1 MSISHITD
9 RRKTA
14 EKSRKDPSLIE
25 NLSLEQ
31 VCPEW
36 SKKIGRGL
44 DERDRIVMCSD
55 SKYCLVGEAWGFTGR
70 QAGYYIA
77 PLIPLVGCWT
87 CVKLGIKMGK
97 ICRSQD
103 LKTTELEDTIS
114 VFLKHWNQHHK
125 SITQKINKGKRFYQ
139 SRRYKTPLI
148 HEKDNATL

>member
-1 MSISHITD
+1 MSILHVKD
-9 RRKTA
+9 
-14 EKSRKDPSLIE
+14 SRKPDESSKKNHYLNE
-25 NLSLEQ
+25 NLLLEQ

-44 DERDRIVMCSD
+44 EERDKFVMSSD

-97 ICRSQD
+97 ICRTQD
-103 LKTTELEDTIS
+103 QKTSGLSDTIS
-114 VFLKHWNQHHK
+114 VFLNHWNQDHK
-125 SITQKINKGKRFYQ
+125 SITQKIKKRKRSYQ
-139 SRRYKTPLI
+139 PPHYKRPLT
-148 HEKDNATL
+148 HEKNNATR

>member
-1 MSISHITD
+1 MSISHIMD
-9 RRKTA
+9 RRKCA
-14 EKSRKDPSLIE
+14 EKSGKDSSLIE

-36 SKKIGRGL
+36 SKKITRGL
-44 DERDRIVMCSD
+44 DERDRIVMSRD

-87 CVKLGIKMGK
+87 CVKLGLKMGK

-103 LKTTELEDTIS
+103 LKTSELEDTIS
-114 VFLKHWNQHHK
+114 VFLKHWNQYHK

-139 SRRYKTPLI
+139 SQHYKTPLI
-148 HEKDNATL
+148 HEKDNLTL